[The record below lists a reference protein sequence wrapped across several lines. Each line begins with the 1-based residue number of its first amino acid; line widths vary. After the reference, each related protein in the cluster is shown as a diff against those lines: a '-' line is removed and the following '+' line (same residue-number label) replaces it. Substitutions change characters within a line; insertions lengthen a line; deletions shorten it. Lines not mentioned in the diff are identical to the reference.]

1 MDSENNNDRTG
12 QTEYFLP
19 KVEIKGY
26 NVMIDGKS
34 LLDQTVKSDMRTYN
48 NIRKN
53 STGKGNDYTTGCLLD
68 YTHFKDDSNRFK

>member
-1 MDSENNNDRTG
+1 
-12 QTEYFLP
+12 
-19 KVEIKGY
+19 
-26 NVMIDGKS
+26 MIDGKS

-68 YTHFKDDSNRFK
+68 YTHFKDDSNRFSKQHALETDPNFNLASEFYRKSKTRRK